1 MDIIIAYWSKTGHSR
16 KIARHIGET
25 LGLPVVDI
33 RQQIPQAHTV
43 VLISG
48 IYAGKSDPKLLQAV
62 KQMNPH
68 STQRIILILT
78 CADPDAHNDDLRT
91 VLAQKGLTVDAQGI
105 CAPAVPVFPPY
116 AAQPKDFAKARILC
130 ANALTNKK
138 GNSMPT

>member
-1 MDIIIAYWSKTGHSR
+1 MDTIIAYWSKTGHSR

-62 KQMNPH
+62 RQMNPH

-91 VLAQKGLTVDAQGI
+91 VLAQKGLTVDAQGHMCPGGFLFI
-105 CAPAVPVFPPY
+105 RCTRPNQKDLAQ
-116 AAQPKDFAKARILC
+116 AADFVR
-130 ANALTNKK
+130 NALNK
-138 GNSMPT
+138 